1 MLRLRITGGMMDKD
15 KLKFVAD
22 AAKKHQVSLI
32 HLTTCQTVQFHNL
45 TPVQVY
51 EVMEQALDHGIVT
64 MGGGGDYPRNV
75 TMSPLTGVKGGY
87 MDVSPYALAA
97 AEYLMGFIQK
107 EKMPRKL
114 KVSFSDSPANT
125 THATFRDLGFVAR
138 LDGRF
143 DVYSAGGLG
152 ANPKL
157 GLKVGEAVEPEK
169 ILFYIRAMWEV
180 FLTYG
185 NYENRAKAR
194 TRYMQQT
201 LGEEGYV
208 KAFQE
213 KLDQVFA
220 SGEHLELSVKCNEI
234 SKFGDGSFA
243 EGRRIIPQKQEGL
256 YAVSY
261 HPIGGCVK
269 ASKLWELYEEIK
281 DMDQV
286 QIRLSPDESMYI
298 INLTGTEAKKSG
310 GGDKRRSQLPCGR
323 IRGLHRSQH
332 LPGRGKGFPKAAKFN
347 CGSGKEGEAS
357 R

>member
-125 THATFRDLGFVAR
+125 TH
-138 LDGRF
+138 
-143 DVYSAGGLG
+143 
-152 ANPKL
+152 
-157 GLKVGEAVEPEK
+157 
-169 ILFYIRAMWEV
+169 
-180 FLTYG
+180 
-185 NYENRAKAR
+185 
-194 TRYMQQT
+194 
-201 LGEEGYV
+201 
-208 KAFQE
+208 
-213 KLDQVFA
+213 
-220 SGEHLELSVKCNEI
+220 
-234 SKFGDGSFA
+234 GSM
-243 EGRRIIPQKQEGL
+243 EGL
-256 YAVSY
+256 T
-261 HPIGGCVK
+261 CT
-269 ASKLWELYEEIK
+269 
-281 DMDQV
+281 V
-286 QIRLSPDESMYI
+286 QEAWGLTLS
-298 INLTGTEAKKSG
+298 LAL
-310 GGDKRRSQLPCGR
+310 R
-323 IRGLHRSQH
+323 
-332 LPGRGKGFPKAAKFN
+332 
-347 CGSGKEGEAS
+347 
-357 R
+357 